1 VPPFERVAR
10 AKTAEAAR
18 KLERR
23 IDEAATSYD
32 AVIVDAAPVGSNEAV
47 AGVTT
52 ADRTAAV
59 FPATTHGRDALQR
72 LRGRIADVGGGLDRS
87 IAVAR
92 NADGDETEND
102 ANVRLP
108 PTDPAVASAPTAAT
122 GSGAYARAVTAAFED
137 AFDATV
143 GIEFEEPGLVD
154 RLRS

>member
-1 VPPFERVAR
+1 
-10 AKTAEAAR
+10 
-18 KLERR
+18 
-23 IDEAATSYD
+23 
-32 AVIVDAAPVGSNEAV
+32 
-47 AGVTT
+47 
-52 ADRTAAV
+52 
-59 FPATTHGRDALQR
+59 
-72 LRGRIADVGGGLDRS
+72 VGGGLDRS